1 MNYFEFTKR
10 FPTEE
15 DAIDFIV
22 STKYNGEYVCPKCGC
37 VHKRI
42 YHQNYDRRKL
52 YCNNCKSEFSVLSGT
67 IFENTHLD
75 IRMWLYAINL
85 VNISRKGVSALQLQ
99 RELGIGSY
107 RSAWRMLHQIRVA
120 MQKEDFREAFEAIV
134 EIDETYVGGK
144 PRKDNKHSEQ
154 SGNDDNDKPKRGR
167 GTSKTPVV
175 GVKERSTGKVHAVVA
190 IPDSEVK
197 QLSGKQLLGILNKV
211 CKNNTT
217 VMTDQF
223 KGYNII
229 DRQNEKNLVRI
240 KVDHSVVYSLGG
252 GVHTNG
258 IESVWAVLKRGIYGI
273 FHNVSVKYMQS
284 YIDEFCYRL
293 NHMDNAEGF
302 DALVR
307 LAVA

>member
-120 MQKEDFREAFEAIV
+120 MKKEAFKDSFEAVV
-134 EIDETYVGGK
+134 EIDETYVGGT
-144 PRKDNKHSEQ
+144 PRKSNEHSEQ
-154 SGNDDNDKPKRGR
+154 IEIDDEDKPKRGR

-190 IPDSEVK
+190 VP
-197 QLSGKQLLGILNKV
+197 
-211 CKNNTT
+211 
-217 VMTDQF
+217 
-223 KGYNII
+223 
-229 DRQNEKNLVRI
+229 
-240 KVDHSVVYSLGG
+240 
-252 GVHTNG
+252 
-258 IESVWAVLKRGIYGI
+258 
-273 FHNVSVKYMQS
+273 
-284 YIDEFCYRL
+284 
-293 NHMDNAEGF
+293 DNAGSN
-302 DALVR
+302 
-307 LAVA
+307 LAGSNSSEY

>member
-1 MNYFEFTKR
+1 M
-10 FPTEE
+10 
-15 DAIDFIV
+15 
-22 STKYNGEYVCPKCGC
+22 
-37 VHKRI
+37 
-42 YHQNYDRRKL
+42 
-52 YCNNCKSEFSVLSGT
+52 
-67 IFENTHLD
+67 
-75 IRMWLYAINL
+75 
-85 VNISRKGVSALQLQ
+85 
-99 RELGIGSY
+99 
-107 RSAWRMLHQIRVA
+107 
-120 MQKEDFREAFEAIV
+120 
-134 EIDETYVGGK
+134 
-144 PRKDNKHSEQ
+144 
-154 SGNDDNDKPKRGR
+154 
-167 GTSKTPVV
+167 
-175 GVKERSTGKVHAVVA
+175 KERSTGKVHAVIA

-284 YIDEFCYRL
+284 YFDEFCYRL

-307 LAVA
+307 LAVAQVI